1 MSRTK
6 ETRPTT
12 DSSNPPGEL
21 SAGKKRLFTVVMWLL
36 PLLFF
41 GLLEG
46 GLRLG
51 GYGADY
57 PLFVDAPG
65 APGRIMPSRDVAN
78 RYFARNASVP
88 TPNPDYFLRDK
99 PDGTIRIVAQGGSST
114 AGFPYYRGAAFPQ
127 VLGERI
133 RQAYPDR
140 EVEVV
145 NTAMAAVNSYTL
157 LDLADEIIEV
167 KPDVV
172 VIYAGH
178 NEFYGAL
185 GAASTESLGR
195 SPGLV
200 RTYLGLRA
208 FRTVQLVRQLA
219 GQIAGAFAPS
229 RPTGRPPSGT
239 LMARMIGE
247 QSVPMDGE
255 IYEAGRQQFASNLD
269 RLLATYRDA
278 GIPVYISTL
287 GSNERD
293 QRPFIT
299 EVSAGADSTALYTAI
314 EEGQA
319 QLRAG
324 DSTAAVVSL
333 ERAVA
338 LDASA
343 ADAQYALGQAYL
355 AVGQMDGA
363 RAAFIRARDLDALRF
378 RAPTE
383 FNAIIRET
391 AERHGATVVEG
402 EAAFREA
409 SDDGIVGFEVMLE
422 HLHPNLEGYSV
433 LADAF
438 YDEIIEDALF
448 GASPRPTPPGRVV
461 RRVTPMDS
469 LAGRLRVAQLTES
482 WPYRPGEEQPVELD
496 SARTPPAVVRLT
508 ERVMGGEN
516 WLAAADELV
525 QAYTQMGRTDEARA
539 TLEAIAQAYPFLPE
553 AWSDLAALELTEAN
567 LAGAPSTRASA
578 LYEQAL
584 RRDANHFPALSM
596 LGAIRLQAGDR
607 STAIGLL
614 ERARAVS
621 PASPQVLYN
630 LAGAYMLEG
639 RRADAI
645 PLAQQLVQMEPG
657 NATYQVFLGQ
667 LQQSAGQ

>member
-12 DSSNPPGEL
+12 DSSDASGEL
-21 SAGKKRLFTVVMWLL
+21 SAGKKRLFTAVMLLL

-41 GLLEG
+41 GLLEI
-46 GLRLG
+46 GLRVG

-57 PLFVDAPG
+57 PLFVEAPG
-65 APGRIMPSRDVAN
+65 APGRLMPSREVAN

-88 TPNPDYFLRDK
+88 TPNPDYFLETK
-99 PDGTIRIVAQGGSST
+99 PEGTLRIVAQGGSST

-133 RQAYPDR
+133 RQAYPDQ

-145 NTAMAAVNSYTL
+145 NTSMAAVNSYTL
-157 LDLADEIIEV
+157 LDLADEIVEAE
-167 KPDVV
+167 PDVV

-200 RTYLGLRA
+200 RTYLRLRA

-219 GQIAGAFAPS
+219 GQIAGAFAPA
-229 RPTGRPPSGT
+229 RPAGRPPSGT

-247 QSVPMDGE
+247 QSVPMNGE

-269 RLLATYRDA
+269 HLLATYRDA

-287 GSNERD
+287 ASNERD

-299 EVSAGADSTALYTAI
+299 EISSGADSTALYAAI
-314 EEGQA
+314 EEGLAELQ
-319 QLRAG
+319 AG
-324 DSTAAVVSL
+324 DSTAAVASL
-333 ERAVA
+333 EHAVT
-338 LDASA
+338 LDSAA

-355 AVGQMDGA
+355 ASGQMDAA

-391 AERHGATVVEG
+391 AARHGATVVEG
-402 EAAFREA
+402 EEAFREV
-409 SDDGIVGFEVMLE
+409 SENGMIGFELMLE
-422 HLHPNLEGYSV
+422 HLHPNLNGYSV

-438 YDEIIEDALF
+438 YDEIIDDALF
-448 GASPRPTPPGRVV
+448 GTSPRPAPPGRVV

-482 WPYRPGEEQPVELD
+482 WPYRPGEEQPVVLD
-496 SARTPPAVVRLT
+496 SARTPSAVVRLT

-516 WLAAADELV
+516 WLAAADELAQV
-525 QAYTQMGRTDEARA
+525 YIQVGRTVDAR
-539 TLEAIAQAYPFLPE
+539 TTYEAIIQAYPFLPK
-553 AWSDLAALELTEAN
+553 AWSDLAALELTQAN
-567 LAGAPSTRASA
+567 LAGGSNARAA
-578 LYEQAL
+578 ELYEQAL
-584 RRDANHFPALSM
+584 RRDVNHFPALAM

-607 STAIGLL
+607 ATAIGFL

-621 PASPQVLYN
+621 PQSPQVLYN

-645 PLAQQLVQMEPG
+645 PIAQQLVQIEPG
-657 NATYQVFLGQ
+657 NATYQAFLAQ
-667 LQQSAGQ
+667 LRQGAS

>member
-1 MSRTK
+1 MSRKK

-12 DSSNPPGEL
+12 DPTEPSSEL
-21 SAGKKRLFTVVMWLL
+21 SAGKKRLFTAAMLLL

-41 GLLEG
+41 GLLEI
-46 GLRLG
+46 GLRVG

-65 APGRIMPSRDVAN
+65 APGRLMPSREVAH
-78 RYFARNASVP
+78 RYFAAQAAVP
-88 TPNPDYFLRDK
+88 TPNPDYFLEDK
-99 PDGTIRIVAQGGSST
+99 PEGMIRIVAQGGSSM

-133 RQAYPDR
+133 RQAYPDQ

-145 NTAMAAVNSYTL
+145 NTSMAAVNSYTL
-157 LDLADEIIEV
+157 LDLADEIIEHQ
-167 KPDVV
+167 PDVV

-200 RTYLGLRA
+200 RTYLRLRS
-208 FRTVQLVRQLA
+208 FRTVQLIRQLA
-219 GQIAGAFAPS
+219 GQIAGAFAPA

-247 QSVPMDGE
+247 QSVPMGGE
-255 IYEAGRQQFASNLD
+255 IYEAGRRQFASNLD
-269 RLLATYRDA
+269 HLLATYQKA

-287 GSNERD
+287 ASNERD

-299 EVSAGADSTALYTAI
+299 EIVSDSTALYAAI

-319 QLRAG
+319 HRRAG
-324 DSTAAVVSL
+324 DSTAAVASL

-338 LDASA
+338 LDSAA

-355 AVGQMDGA
+355 ASGQMDEA
-363 RAAFIRARDLDALRF
+363 LVAFIRARDLDALRF

-391 AERHGATVVEG
+391 SARHGATVVEG
-402 EAAFREA
+402 EEAFREA
-409 SDDGIVGFEVMLE
+409 SANGMIGYEVMLE
-422 HLHPNLEGYSV
+422 HLHPNLDGYSV

-438 YDEIIEDALF
+438 YDEIIDDALF

-482 WPYRPGEEQPVELD
+482 WPYRPGEGQPVVLD
-496 SARTPPAVVRLT
+496 SVRTPPFVVGLT
-508 ERVMGGEN
+508 QRVMQGGN
-516 WLAAADELV
+516 WVAAADTLAQV
-525 QAYTQMGRTDEARA
+525 YTQLGRTTDAR
-539 TLEAIAQAYPFLPE
+539 TTYESIIQSYPFLPK
-553 AWSDLAALELTEAN
+553 AWSDLAAFELTQAN
-567 LAGAPSTRASA
+567 TTGASPARAGE
-578 LYEQAL
+578 LYQQAL
-584 RRDANHFPALSM
+584 RRDANHFPALAM

-607 STAIGLL
+607 ATAIGFL

-621 PASPQVLYN
+621 PQSPQVLYN

-639 RRADAI
+639 RRTDAI

-657 NATYQVFLGQ
+657 NATYQAFLAQ
-667 LQQSAGQ
+667 LR